1 MKTPT
6 VFFYSGSLLAAVL
19 FLSCSGTGDIP
30 DATGTFEAT
39 EVIVSAETTG
49 KLIKLDVEEGQQ
61 LKEGEIV
68 GCIDTTQLHLRR
80 VQLEY
85 AVSAVLARRPD
96 SQAQLAAITTQL
108 ETARYEKQRI
118 ENLLKADAA
127 TPKQLDD
134 VTAQISLLEKQYAAT
149 QSNLLVTNRS
159 LQSETLPLRAQLD
172 QTADLIR
179 KSVVINPKE
188 GTVLTQFTLENEV
201 VSAGKPIYKLADL
214 NELRLRAYITNS
226 QLSQIKLGQKVTVK
240 VDSGDDNY
248 RTYTGTVSWIAAQ
261 AEFTPKTIQ
270 TKDERAN
277 LVYPIKVAV
286 TNDGFIKAGM
296 YGEIAF
302 EMPK

>member
-1 MKTPT
+1 MKKST
-6 VFFYSGSLLAAVL
+6 VLFSAGNLLAAVL
-19 FLSCSGTGDIP
+19 FMSCSGNGDVP

-39 EVIVSAETTG
+39 EVIVSAETSG
-49 KLIKLDVEEGQQ
+49 KVVSLQVEEGQA
-61 LKEGEIV
+61 LKAGQVV
-68 GCIDTTQLHLRR
+68 GYIDTTQLHLRR
-80 VQLEY
+80 VQLDY

-96 SQAQLAAITTQL
+96 SQAQLAAISTQL

-134 VTAQISLLEKQYAAT
+134 IKAQISLLEKQYTAA
-149 QSNLLVTNRS
+149 QSNLAVTNRS

-179 KSVVINPKE
+179 KSIIINPEE
-188 GTVLTQFTLENEV
+188 GTVLTQFTFENEV
-201 VSAGKPIYKLADL
+201 VNAGKPIYKLADL
-214 NELRLRAYITNS
+214 QELRLRAYITNS

-240 VDSGDDNY
+240 VDAGDEEY
-248 RTYTGTVSWIAAQ
+248 RTYSGTVSWIAAQ

-286 TNDGFIKAGM
+286 SNDGFIKAGM

-302 EMPK
+302 DMPK